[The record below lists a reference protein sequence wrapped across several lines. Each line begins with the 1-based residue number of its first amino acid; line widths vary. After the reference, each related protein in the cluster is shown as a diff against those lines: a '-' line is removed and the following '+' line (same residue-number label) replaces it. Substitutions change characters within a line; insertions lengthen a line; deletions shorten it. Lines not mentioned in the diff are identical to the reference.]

1 MLTSDNVVQFYYILS
16 LKHSKGSDALLWW
29 GPQNCGYTIAL
40 DKAGKYS
47 QGTIDERPE
56 YYNDLKDTMAV
67 KCEHA
72 EALAHMILGKE
83 AFFQLA
89 RLYHVEHPETL
100 LYQEETQHI
109 ATSDRA

>member
-1 MLTSDNVVQFYYILS
+1 MTTSDQSIQFYYILS

-29 GPQNCGYTIAL
+29 GPRDCGYTIAL

-47 QGTIDERPE
+47 QETIEAHPS
-56 YYNDLKDTMAV
+56 YYNDLRNTMAV
-67 KCEHA
+67 KCEDA
-72 EALAHMILGKE
+72 EALAHRILGRE